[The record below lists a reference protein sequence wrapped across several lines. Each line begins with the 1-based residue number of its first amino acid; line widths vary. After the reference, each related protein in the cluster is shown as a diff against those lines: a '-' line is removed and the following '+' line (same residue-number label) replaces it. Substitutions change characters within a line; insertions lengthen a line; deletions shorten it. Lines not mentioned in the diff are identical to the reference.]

1 MISRVASRL
10 TRCSFATETK
20 PQTNK
25 ITIREAL
32 NRTFELEMR
41 RDKNIFIIGEEVGQ
55 YNGAYK
61 VTKGLLDKFGPERI
75 VDTPIT
81 EAGFTGIG
89 SGAALMGLRP
99 VVEFM
104 TMNFALQAIDHIVNS
119 SAKLRYM
126 SSGILSGSI
135 IFRGLN
141 GPAASVAAQHSQCFA
156 AWFGSVPGLIT
167 VTPYSSDDIIGLT
180 RFALRSHDPVVILE
194 NEYLYGES
202 F

>member
-1 MISRVASRL
+1 
-10 TRCSFATETK
+10 
-20 PQTNK
+20 
-25 ITIREAL
+25 
-32 NRTFELEMR
+32 MR

-55 YNGAYK
+55 YQGAYK

-81 EAGFTGIG
+81 EAGFTGLAA
-89 SGAALMGLRP
+89 GASLLGLHP

-126 SSGILSGSI
+126 SSGILSGAI
-135 IFRGLN
+135 VFRGLN

-156 AWFGSVPGLIT
+156 AWYGSIPGLIT
-167 VTPYSSDDIIGLT
+167 VCPYSAEDHIGLT
-180 RFALRSHDPVVILE
+180 KMALRSQDPVVILE
-194 NEYLYGES
+194 NEYLYG
-202 F
+202 